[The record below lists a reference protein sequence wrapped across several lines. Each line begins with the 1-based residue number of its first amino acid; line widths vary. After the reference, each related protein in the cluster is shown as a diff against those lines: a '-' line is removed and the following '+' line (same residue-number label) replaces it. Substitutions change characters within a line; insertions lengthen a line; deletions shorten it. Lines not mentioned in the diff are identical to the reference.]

1 MQITVQLP
9 DDLTD
14 HQDPA
19 REALEALVIE
29 GYSSGALT
37 TKQARLLLGFATR
50 FELDEFLNAH
60 HVEAGSYGFE
70 QYDQDLA
77 ALRKMDQDAGDK
89 RSA

>member
-14 HQDPA
+14 HGNPG

-29 GYSSGALT
+29 GYSSGALSA
-37 TKQARLLLGFATR
+37 KQARLLLGFETR
-50 FELDEFLNAH
+50 FELDDFLYAH
-60 HVEAGSYGFE
+60 RVEAGSFGLE
-70 QYDQDLA
+70 QFQQDLA
-77 ALRKMDQDAGDK
+77 AIRKMDEDEREK